1 MLSRIFVTALLILA
15 AMIAVQRGALRTVGL
30 TGSCT
35 SMQTVADGSTWVAC
49 KSGALAGR
57 PSLTAKSC
65 TDAGARGKLEWW
77 HCPAAVVSSA
87 AGR

>member
-1 MLSRIFVTALLILA
+1 MLSRIFATALIIIA

-35 SMQTVADGSTWVAC
+35 SMQTLTDGSTWVAC
-49 KSGALAGR
+49 KAGKLAGR
-57 PSLTAKSC
+57 PSLSSKSC
-65 TDAGARGKLEWW
+65 SDAGVRGKLEWW
-77 HCPAAVVSSA
+77 HCPAAIVSSA